1 MDYYNNIFY
10 PDYLMHYG
18 VKGMKWGHRKRYYD
32 ASGNLNARGIKK
44 YAQKGYAQDSYNSN
58 KTRAGKVYD
67 KVTNAHNYGGKMMY
81 NMSSN
86 KANKA
91 RAEKYVADQQAKK
104 DARNT
109 PEAKA
114 ARKEK
119 AKKAAKVG
127 AAVAGTALA
136 AYGAYKLNEY
146 VKTKNGEIAA
156 KRGVEEADK
165 LFKDAYHRAVHTP
178 LADGVI
184 SERRSMRSGEGSAAR
199 NAARDASKDSFRT
212 AAKNVINYRKEEG
225 KGSLNRLGSVD
236 WYSSLPD
243 QYFDFTKVRRR
254 DD

>member
-104 DARNT
+104 EAANS

-136 AYGAYKLNEY
+136 AYGAYKVHNMVREKNRQIRVGQELLEANRMIEMNRSNFN
-146 VKTKNGEIAA
+146 TKGMTNQQRATVNKHFNTYA
-156 KRGVEEADK
+156 KNVLDSAKG
-165 LFKDAYHRAVHTP
+165 
-178 LADGVI
+178 
-184 SERRSMRSGEGSAAR
+184 SG
-199 NAARDASKDSFRT
+199 NYNASKDSFGT
-212 AAKNVINYRKEEG
+212 AVRNVYDEYRR
-225 KGSLNRLGSVD
+225 S
-236 WYSSLPD
+236 
-243 QYFDFTKVRRR
+243 RR
-254 DD
+254 